1 MKTKTKIIALV
12 EIAIVLCSV
21 FLVAIPAIA
30 AQDQNQ
36 AMQKVSASEVTTA
49 SEDDYVLGIY
59 GNANEDDTIDMRD
72 LTYVKLMFFG
82 KKPETE
88 LADAKY
94 DGKINPLDFIQIKL
108 IIVGKEKELTIVDS
122 ADRTVT
128 VKKPVERMVVFEVAH
143 PEAIQAIKA
152 TGKVAGVGKY
162 TKKYPLLLPE
172 FSKDKYPSVG
182 SMYSPDIE
190 KILELRTDVVILY
203 AGSWADKY
211 QEKFENV
218 GLTVLRFN
226 CYKPGDIYADEIRKL
241 GYILDKRKEAEEL
254 IDFHQ
259 GWMNTIKDRVEKL
272 SEMEKPRVYFEALP
286 YGYKAKGK
294 GTGYHHRIELA
305 GGNNIFGDLEGSVD
319 VDPEEVIVR
328 DPEII
333 IGDATHIDIG
343 GYDVNAKDI
352 TELKK
357 VRDEIMNRP
366 ELQKVTALKDG
377 KVYIITHATVCGEL
391 ISISYHAK
399 WFHPELFKVLD
410 PKAIHQEYLTKFL
423 GLDIDLDEKGV
434 FVYPEPS

>member
-1 MKTKTKIIALV
+1 
-12 EIAIVLCSV
+12 
-21 FLVAIPAIA
+21 
-30 AQDQNQ
+30 
-36 AMQKVSASEVTTA
+36 
-49 SEDDYVLGIY
+49 
-59 GNANEDDTIDMRD
+59 
-72 LTYVKLMFFG
+72 
-82 KKPETE
+82 
-88 LADAKY
+88 
-94 DGKINPLDFIQIKL
+94 
-108 IIVGKEKELTIVDS
+108 
-122 ADRTVT
+122 
-128 VKKPVERMVVFEVAH
+128 
-143 PEAIQAIKA
+143 
-152 TGKVAGVGKY
+152 
-162 TKKYPLLLPE
+162 
-172 FSKDKYPSVG
+172 
-182 SMYSPDIE
+182 
-190 KILELRTDVVILY
+190 
-203 AGSWADKY
+203 
-211 QEKFENV
+211 
-218 GLTVLRFN
+218 
-226 CYKPGDIYADEIRKL
+226 L

-272 SEMEKPRVYFEALP
+272 SEMEKPRVYLEALP

-343 GYDVNAKDI
+343 GYDVDAKDI